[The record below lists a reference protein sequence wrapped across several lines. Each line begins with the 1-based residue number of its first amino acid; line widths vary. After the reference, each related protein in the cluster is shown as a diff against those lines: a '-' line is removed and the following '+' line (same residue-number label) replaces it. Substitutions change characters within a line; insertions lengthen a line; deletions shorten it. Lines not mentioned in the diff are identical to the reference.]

1 MTYSG
6 YLLPP
11 HARPSAQDFAG
22 LARPDIIWEDERWY
36 RFTERTDLHEVR
48 YLEVRQDGQ
57 AVGLAPLLI
66 TEKPGGLLFYDAPR
80 LVGTAGALAEPE
92 LLDPHDQQRWDE
104 LTATLPDPNQY
115 PSLALGTFGNHHGVA
130 HVPGRTADEHRAV
143 MAALPEL
150 LLQAADELGCRSVA
164 MLYVGEPE
172 AADVDESASRA
183 GYAATL
189 LGAEGVL
196 ELPETSWDG
205 YLAGLSKR
213 RRYQVRK
220 ELRNY
225 EAEGFRTVIR
235 TGPDAI
241 TDVLDDLVALQVAH
255 RAKYGLPGGE
265 DRVRRDLIA
274 VRDELGES
282 CVVLSAERDGRMASF
297 VLYLRTRD
305 ALFARTGG
313 TAPDA
318 RGCYFAVDYHETAR
332 WAVENGIRRIH
343 YGMAAYEAKVTRGCE
358 LRPRWG
364 WFAFDGAQADT
375 YREVLALQSQSIERQ
390 LELVGAPAT
399 PVASRIPSVA
409 NAIGAQQ

>member
-1 MTYSG
+1 MTYSS

-11 HARPSAQDFAG
+11 NARPTAHDFAG
-22 LARPDIIWEDERWY
+22 LAGPQIIWEDARWC

-48 YLEVRQDGQ
+48 YLEVREGGW
-57 AVGLAPLLI
+57 AVALAPLLI
-66 TEKPGGLLFYDAPR
+66 TAKPGGLLFYDAPR
-80 LVGTAGALAEPE
+80 LAGTAGALAEPG
-92 LLDPHDQQRWDE
+92 LLDPSDQRRWAE
-104 LTATLPDPNQY
+104 LTAPLPAADEY
-115 PSLALGTFGNHHGVA
+115 PSLALATFGNHHGVA
-130 HVPGRTADEHRAV
+130 HAPGRTAEARREL

-150 LLQAADELGCRSVA
+150 LLQTAAELGCRSVA
-164 MLYVGEPE
+164 LLYVGEPE
-172 AADVDESASRA
+172 AADIDRSASPA
-183 GYAATL
+183 GYTSTL

-196 ELPETSWDG
+196 ELPDTSWEG

-213 RRYQVRK
+213 RRYQARK

-225 EAEGFRTVIR
+225 EAAGFRTVVR

-241 TDVLDDLVALQVAH
+241 NDDLVALQVAH
-255 RAKYGLPGGE
+255 RLKYGLPGGE
-265 DRVRRDLIA
+265 DRVRRDLTA

-282 CVVLSAERDGRMASF
+282 CVVFTAERDGRIGSF
-297 VLYLRTRD
+297 TLYLRTRD

-318 RGCYFAVDYHETAR
+318 KGCYFAVDYHETAR

-364 WFAFDGAQADT
+364 WFAFGGAQADT
-375 YREVLALQSQSIERQ
+375 YRQVLALQSQSIERQ

-399 PVASRIPSVA
+399 PVPSRTFPVTA
-409 NAIGAQQ
+409 NHGATQ